1 MKIFDLFR
9 EWQGSWPGWH
19 AGRVVGVAGHKFG
32 KIDEGHIM
40 KGLVRMMTI
49 DSDPCQASPGISG
62 QNVYFSP
69 LTRHCGSSWGR
80 PGNCVVSS
88 VGQARV

>member
-9 EWQGSWPGWH
+9 EWQGGWPGWH

-49 DSDPCQASPGISG
+49 DSDPCQAS
-62 QNVYFSP
+62 
-69 LTRHCGSSWGR
+69 
-80 PGNCVVSS
+80 
-88 VGQARV
+88 